1 MMQHPVEP
9 YKGLSHLSP
18 LYEEAKIVISQP
30 LPMSDPE
37 ERRDL
42 VERFVLRFRN
52 FFVREDPEESEEDTE
67 REKGVVL

>member
-1 MMQHPVEP
+1 
-9 YKGLSHLSP
+9 
-18 LYEEAKIVISQP
+18 
-30 LPMSDPE
+30 MSDPE